1 MKCPNCG
8 APVRG
13 NQCEYCGSYFD
24 MASDPAGLKY
34 EYERLQNELT
44 CALLNA
50 NQSIQTGYVIRQIP
64 INRGGKINE

>member
-13 NQCEYCGSYFD
+13 YECEYCGSYFG
-24 MASDPAGLKY
+24 MALDPAGLKY

-44 CALLNA
+44 YAMFND
-50 NQSIQTGYVIRQIP
+50 NQSIQTGYVIRQTP
-64 INRGGKINE
+64 IL